1 MFSSGNGVFSPCFSS
16 AIAYNFKKTN
26 VEIFSKLHFDFF
38 GIELNSECKKWF
50 SSDGKE
56 LRGSI
61 LSGDKRGEAVVQ
73 MVSHEQRVT
82 YAESFYNGK
91 KESEIPCVRELV
103 KKGFSNQKI
112 SLDALHLNPE
122 TTALIHEN
130 QGNYLIG
137 LKDNQSELLDELRSL
152 THWVKPENIQIDE
165 PVKEHGRIDS
175 RVYKSVNISDLY
187 FDKRWGKSGFQ
198 TLVWVERTSWN
209 AKNNTESQEISYYV
223 SNQKRG
229 QEQGN
234 ELFSAVRNHWKTET
248 NNYVRDVSLRE
259 DQLRTKYA
267 KSTQL
272 LACCRTLVVNFL
284 TQEKLKNIRAK
295 MESFVDDFNKLI
307 NFLKKKKIL

>member
-16 AIAYNFKKTN
+16 AIAYNLKKTN
-26 VEIFSKLHFDFF
+26 VEIFSKLHFYFF

-103 KKGFSNQKI
+103 KKGFSSQKI

-175 RVYKSVNISDLY
+175 RVYKSFNISDLH

>member
-103 KKGFSNQKI
+103 KKGFSSQKI

-175 RVYKSVNISDLY
+175 RVCKSVNISDLY